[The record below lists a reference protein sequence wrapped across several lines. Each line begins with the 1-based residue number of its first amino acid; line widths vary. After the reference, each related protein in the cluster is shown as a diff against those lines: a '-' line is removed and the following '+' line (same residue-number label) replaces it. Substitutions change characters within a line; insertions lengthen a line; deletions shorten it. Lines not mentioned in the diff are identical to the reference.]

1 MLIVTVLR
9 AKGDS
14 VATIAPTAT
23 VRDLLGLLAE
33 QRIGAVVVTAD
44 DAIAGIVSEH
54 DVVRRLA
61 DDGGALL
68 DRQVAE
74 IMTVDVVTCTKET
87 SVEDLA
93 RTMTERR
100 IRHVPVVDADG
111 ALVGIVSIGDVVKS
125 RISELEGE
133 HDDLVGYIGAA
144 LSRQPEGGG
153 GRIRFS
159 WTSVAANRPFRSWI
173 DPRYTPRTP
182 AADTGSS
189 SMNNQSSARVGRWK

>member
-9 AKGDS
+9 AKGDF
-14 VATIAPTAT
+14 VATIPPAAT
-23 VRDLLGLLAE
+23 VRDLLDLLAE

-44 DAIAGIVSEH
+44 DAIAGIVSER

-111 ALVGIVSIGDVVKS
+111 ALAGIVSIGDVVKS

-133 HDDLVGYIGAA
+133 RDDLVGYIGA
-144 LSRQPEGGG
+144 R
-153 GRIRFS
+153 
-159 WTSVAANRPFRSWI
+159 
-173 DPRYTPRTP
+173 
-182 AADTGSS
+182 
-189 SMNNQSSARVGRWK
+189 

>member
-9 AKGDS
+9 AKGDF
-14 VATIAPTAT
+14 VATIPPAAT

-33 QRIGAVVVTAD
+33 QRIGAAVVTSD
-44 DAIAGIVSEH
+44 DAIVGIVSER

-61 DDGGALL
+61 DDVGALL

-74 IMTVDVVTCTKET
+74 IMTVDVVTCSKET

-133 HDDLVGYIGAA
+133 RDDLVGYIGA
-144 LSRQPEGGG
+144 R
-153 GRIRFS
+153 
-159 WTSVAANRPFRSWI
+159 
-173 DPRYTPRTP
+173 
-182 AADTGSS
+182 
-189 SMNNQSSARVGRWK
+189 

>member
-9 AKGDS
+9 AKGDF
-14 VATIAPTAT
+14 VATIPPSAT

-33 QRIGAVVVTAD
+33 QRIGAAVVTSH
-44 DAIAGIVSEH
+44 DAIVGIVSER

-61 DDGGALL
+61 DDASGLL

-74 IMTVDVVTCTKET
+74 IMTVDVVTCSKET

-100 IRHVPVVDADG
+100 IRHVPVVDSDG
-111 ALVGIVSIGDVVKS
+111 GLVGIVSIGDVVKS

-133 HDDLVGYIGAA
+133 RDDLVGYIGA
-144 LSRQPEGGG
+144 R
-153 GRIRFS
+153 
-159 WTSVAANRPFRSWI
+159 
-173 DPRYTPRTP
+173 
-182 AADTGSS
+182 
-189 SMNNQSSARVGRWK
+189 

>member
-14 VATIAPTAT
+14 VATIPPAAT
-23 VRDLLGLLAE
+23 VRDLLELLAE

-44 DAIAGIVSEH
+44 DAIAGIVSER
-54 DVVRRLA
+54 DVVRRLT

-111 ALVGIVSIGDVVKS
+111 ALAGIMSIGDVVKS

-133 HDDLVGYIGAA
+133 RDDLVGYIGA
-144 LSRQPEGGG
+144 R
-153 GRIRFS
+153 
-159 WTSVAANRPFRSWI
+159 
-173 DPRYTPRTP
+173 
-182 AADTGSS
+182 
-189 SMNNQSSARVGRWK
+189 

>member
-9 AKGDS
+9 AKGDL
-14 VATIAPTAT
+14 VATIPPTAT

-33 QRIGAVVVTAD
+33 QRIGAAVVTSD
-44 DAIAGIVSEH
+44 DAIVGIVSER

-61 DDGGALL
+61 DDAGGLL

-74 IMTVDVVTCTKET
+74 IMTVDVVTCSKET

-133 HDDLVGYIGAA
+133 RDDLVGYIGA
-144 LSRQPEGGG
+144 R
-153 GRIRFS
+153 
-159 WTSVAANRPFRSWI
+159 
-173 DPRYTPRTP
+173 
-182 AADTGSS
+182 
-189 SMNNQSSARVGRWK
+189 

>member
-9 AKGDS
+9 AKGDF
-14 VATIAPTAT
+14 VATIPPTAT

-33 QRIGAVVVTAD
+33 QRIGAAVVTSH
-44 DAIAGIVSEH
+44 DAIVGIVSER

-61 DDGGALL
+61 DDADALL

-74 IMTVDVVTCTKET
+74 IMTADVVTCSKET

-133 HDDLVGYIGAA
+133 RDDLVGYIGA
-144 LSRQPEGGG
+144 R
-153 GRIRFS
+153 
-159 WTSVAANRPFRSWI
+159 
-173 DPRYTPRTP
+173 
-182 AADTGSS
+182 
-189 SMNNQSSARVGRWK
+189 

>member
-9 AKGDS
+9 AKGDF
-14 VATIAPTAT
+14 VATIPPAAT

-33 QRIGAVVVTAD
+33 QRIGAAVVTSD
-44 DAIAGIVSEH
+44 DAIVGIVSER

-61 DDGGALL
+61 DDAGALL

-74 IMTVDVVTCTKET
+74 IMTVDVVTCSKET

-133 HDDLVGYIGAA
+133 RDDLVGYIGA
-144 LSRQPEGGG
+144 R
-153 GRIRFS
+153 
-159 WTSVAANRPFRSWI
+159 
-173 DPRYTPRTP
+173 
-182 AADTGSS
+182 
-189 SMNNQSSARVGRWK
+189 

>member
-9 AKGDS
+9 AKGDF
-14 VATIAPTAT
+14 VATIPPAAT
-23 VRDLLGLLAE
+23 VRDLLDLLAE

-44 DAIAGIVSEH
+44 DAIAGIVSER

-61 DDGGALL
+61 GDGGALL

-111 ALVGIVSIGDVVKS
+111 ALAGIVSIGDVVKS

-133 HDDLVGYIGAA
+133 RDDLVGYIGA
-144 LSRQPEGGG
+144 R
-153 GRIRFS
+153 
-159 WTSVAANRPFRSWI
+159 
-173 DPRYTPRTP
+173 
-182 AADTGSS
+182 
-189 SMNNQSSARVGRWK
+189 

>member
-9 AKGDS
+9 AKGDF
-14 VATIAPTAT
+14 VATIPPAAT
-23 VRDLLGLLAE
+23 VRDLLDLLAE

-44 DAIAGIVSEH
+44 DAIAGIVSER

-100 IRHVPVVDADG
+100 IRHVPVVNADG
-111 ALVGIVSIGDVVKS
+111 ALAGIVSIGDVVKS

-133 HDDLVGYIGAA
+133 RDDLVGYIGA
-144 LSRQPEGGG
+144 R
-153 GRIRFS
+153 
-159 WTSVAANRPFRSWI
+159 
-173 DPRYTPRTP
+173 
-182 AADTGSS
+182 
-189 SMNNQSSARVGRWK
+189 

>member
-9 AKGDS
+9 AKGDF
-14 VATIAPTAT
+14 VATIPPTAT

-33 QRIGAVVVTAD
+33 QRIGAAVVTSD
-44 DAIAGIVSEH
+44 DAIVGIVSER
-54 DVVRRLA
+54 DVVRWLA
-61 DDGGALL
+61 EDAGGML
-68 DRQVAE
+68 DLQVAE
-74 IMTVDVVTCTKET
+74 IMTVDVVTCSKET

-133 HDDLVGYIGAA
+133 RDDLVGYIGA
-144 LSRQPEGGG
+144 R
-153 GRIRFS
+153 
-159 WTSVAANRPFRSWI
+159 
-173 DPRYTPRTP
+173 
-182 AADTGSS
+182 
-189 SMNNQSSARVGRWK
+189 

>member
-9 AKGDS
+9 AKGDF
-14 VATIAPTAT
+14 VATIPPAAT
-23 VRDLLGLLAE
+23 VRDLLDLLAE

-44 DAIAGIVSEH
+44 DAIAGIVSER

-111 ALVGIVSIGDVVKS
+111 ALAGIVSIGDVVKS
-125 RISELEGE
+125 RIFELEGE
-133 HDDLVGYIGAA
+133 RDDLVGYIGA
-144 LSRQPEGGG
+144 R
-153 GRIRFS
+153 
-159 WTSVAANRPFRSWI
+159 
-173 DPRYTPRTP
+173 
-182 AADTGSS
+182 
-189 SMNNQSSARVGRWK
+189 